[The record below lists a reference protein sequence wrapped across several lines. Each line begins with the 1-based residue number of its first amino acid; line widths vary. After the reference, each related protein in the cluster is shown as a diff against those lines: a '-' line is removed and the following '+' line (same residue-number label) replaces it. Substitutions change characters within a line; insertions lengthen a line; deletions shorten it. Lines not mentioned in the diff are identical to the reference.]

1 LSGGGYTTDALIELV
16 KSAKK
21 SLEIQTPYLITTQL
35 SRNLF
40 KEAVQRG
47 VKIRILTNSLASTDN
62 LEAFNGYQRDRKE
75 LLKTGVEIY
84 EFKPDAA
91 ESYKM
96 MTGELQDSLKVKP
109 IFGFHAK
116 SMVVDRQISVIG
128 TFNLD
133 PRSANLN
140 TECLAIIDNKKVATT
155 VLKGMEIEFNPENSW
170 QTTLDSNPDSEVK
183 IIKRIKSWTRKVVPK
198 GIL

>member
-1 LSGGGYTTDALIELV
+1 MSGGGYTTDALIELV

>member
-1 LSGGGYTTDALIELV
+1 LSGGGYTTDALIDLV
-16 KSAKK
+16 NNAKT
-21 SLEIQTPYLITTQL
+21 SIDIQTPYLITTEL

-40 KEAVQRG
+40 RAAVQRG

-62 LEAFNGYQRDRKE
+62 LEAFSGYQRDRKK
-75 LLKTGVEIY
+75 LLKTGVAIY
-84 EFKPDAA
+84 EFRPDAA
-91 ESYKM
+91 ERYKV
-96 MTGELQDSLKVKP
+96 MTGELQDSLKFKP

-116 SMVVDRQISVIG
+116 SMVVDKQITVIG

-140 TECLAIIDNKKVATT
+140 TECLAIIDNKKVARN
-155 VLKGMEIEFNPENSW
+155 VLKGMEKEFKPENSW
-170 QTTLDSNPDSEVK
+170 QTTLSSNPDNKVK
-183 IIKRIKSWTRKVVPK
+183 ISKQIKSWTRKIVPK